1 MKKKN
6 KNRKK
11 SRTTLEDLTRQ
22 MGTSKKQSSLS
33 DLLPRNHS
41 YSSVLDNYE
50 LTINRTRGSVNDTVD
65 EADEQPPYEVAVV
78 YGKTEAILPNLRH
91 FQEYSIEVRSFLEKT
106 KNVYV
111 FFCFYIAQYP
121 LKALYTLQTCSFR
134 HQLGF
139 SGRHSSHTAI
149 RFEDYSLAFPPPSI
163 AMYSFIELCGL
174 MRHREKI
181 R

>member
-22 MGTSKKQSSLS
+22 IGTSKKQSSLS

-50 LTINRTRGSVNDTVD
+50 LNINRTRASVNDTVD

-91 FQEYSIEVRSFLEKT
+91 FQEYSIEVRSFLEAYMYKM
-106 KNVYV
+106 YV
-111 FFCFYIAQYP
+111 CIFLFLYSAVSTQSALHFADLFIP
-121 LKALYTLQTCSFR
+121 TPTRLLWKAF
-134 HQLGF
+134 
-139 SGRHSSHTAI
+139 
-149 RFEDYSLAFPPPSI
+149 
-163 AMYSFIELCGL
+163 
-174 MRHREKI
+174 
-181 R
+181 